1 MNVRQFTSVALVF
14 LFTGTIL
21 FWSPVVA
28 EEVVGQEKDINLYL
42 YSENGVGKL
51 HTRETGGHGDSES
64 VNIPVGSSYF
74 FALNFSL
81 QSDLESK
88 SYRTDVGFHIYLYAN
103 SANFNT
109 GHLNIY
115 VRDGTTMTGGELLAT
130 GGMDIPS
137 VLQGNNEGHVD
148 IFWEDDYGPTHQFD
162 VEHFIV
168 LELENDGDNAINLE
182 LDTGK
187 DGDSPSRLIAT
198 TNPVTDID
206 IVTESYNLETSDLD
220 DLITSDSFQPNLPV
234 DFSKVFVSAGA
245 MNAFGTYDITEFKVT
260 VFDSND
266 NEIFVD
272 IAETDE
278 SEDNSGANE
287 FKELVWNYNDPA
299 EPSESHNGK
308 GLYTVRVAAV
318 DQQGNEFYID
328 KSIQMDAYGIYL
340 STPETQQSVAV
351 GGDVSYQIL
360 VRNSGD
366 ENDKFTIEPS
376 ETSDNWVVSPQ
387 TWTSNTLSPGDEQ
400 SVTFTVSAS
409 DSTDM
414 VGKNTVVVF
423 TGRSQNSVTPVN
435 FDLETKTSVGA
446 AYDISMYFE
455 DLNSGQAVTS
465 LSTTGVAGDWNQYQL
480 SIANQGQATD
490 SVQLI
495 SQEVPADWE
504 IKFEYNDLN
513 DGTITVTDIPRLGD
527 GYNVAN
533 VTVWAKP
540 AQGGDVDTASIKLIG
555 ISQGNTTKSD
565 TATLV
570 LTRSFGLSLSIVP
583 QSSSGIFINKEAGQ
597 QFEVDLLLESAVEG
611 DHTIQLYMGDNFPDG
626 WSHSFKENGATV
638 TEVSISGGDSKSL
651 DLFITVGS
659 QAVYKEDGDVFDA
672 YAQDI
677 SDSSI
682 VAKKQL
688 TVILAYSGGFEL
700 SSLKFRETLAPEDSY
715 TFQITI
721 ENKANA
727 DDKFTLSAT
736 SVPSGWRVLFINGNV
751 FEVEAGRTLS
761 VPIKV
766 EVSDEARDGDQESI
780 TISIFSDI
788 SNQEKQQSFVVDV
801 EQGFTAR
808 LTTAISDL
816 WYIFVF
822 FALIIVVGAI
832 SYNQQDDEDWD
843 DEEEYESPSSPQIPS
858 PTETEASSDDDW
870 DDWD

>member
-21 FWSPVVA
+21 FWSPVAA

-220 DLITSDSFQPNLPV
+220 DLITTDSFQPNLPV
-234 DFSKVFVSAGA
+234 DFSKVFVSAEA

-272 IAETDE
+272 IAEIDE

-308 GLYTVRVAAV
+308 GIYTVRVAAV

-366 ENDKFTIEPS
+366 ENDKYTIEPS

-570 LTRSFGLSLSIVP
+570 LTRSFGLSLSLVP

-597 QFEVDLLLESAVEG
+597 
-611 DHTIQLYMGDNFPDG
+611 
-626 WSHSFKENGATV
+626 
-638 TEVSISGGDSKSL
+638 
-651 DLFITVGS
+651 
-659 QAVYKEDGDVFDA
+659 
-672 YAQDI
+672 
-677 SDSSI
+677 
-682 VAKKQL
+682 
-688 TVILAYSGGFEL
+688 
-700 SSLKFRETLAPEDSY
+700 
-715 TFQITI
+715 
-721 ENKANA
+721 
-727 DDKFTLSAT
+727 
-736 SVPSGWRVLFINGNV
+736 
-751 FEVEAGRTLS
+751 
-761 VPIKV
+761 
-766 EVSDEARDGDQESI
+766 
-780 TISIFSDI
+780 
-788 SNQEKQQSFVVDV
+788 
-801 EQGFTAR
+801 
-808 LTTAISDL
+808 
-816 WYIFVF
+816 
-822 FALIIVVGAI
+822 
-832 SYNQQDDEDWD
+832 
-843 DEEEYESPSSPQIPS
+843 
-858 PTETEASSDDDW
+858 
-870 DDWD
+870 